1 MWYCISSI
9 GEKVFDTFLQ
19 VMKNKPK
26 NAARETELEEHAQFL
41 LVNFNHPQRQIRKVS
56 DKFLSLLIDKF
67 PHMLWNR
74 RYVFYHI
81 QLLLDGY
88 NFDQNFITQYT
99 FSMFTNCHFHALFT
113 SKCTVLL
120 IFRVLWTMLDILQV
134 LSYSLQLN
142 PNQETPTLRIPSTPY
157 SIQLVDT
164 LEAREVVTLPCIPPT
179 KL

>member
-74 RYVFYHI
+74 RYVTRF
-81 QLLLDGY
+81 QLDEY
-88 NFDQNFITQYT
+88 YFDKNFMTSQCI
-99 FSMFTNCHFHALFT
+99 FSMYTNYHFHTLFT
-113 SKCTVLL
+113 PTCTIPL
-120 IFRVLWTMLDILQV
+120 ISRVLWTMLDILQV

-164 LEAREVVTLPCIPPT
+164 LEAREVVILQRISCAE
-179 KL
+179 L